1 MLIRCPTC
9 ASGYELAP
17 DLLTDGRILRCAHCR
32 DAWVHC
38 AAPAASDA
46 PDGPEIVTEARFTR
60 RPGPAPKRQSRR
72 PVRSL
77 AALSFAMLSWR
88 PSAGL
93 AAGAMAATLVVGGM
107 AALGGKA
114 RVVAAFPPSEA
125 VFAALGLPVNLSGL
139 SIGEIRSTVVTGD
152 GPATL
157 TLEGHITNLRSDPT
171 SVPPLRIAVRDKSRR
186 ELYYWTAPA
195 PKAQLAVGETVLF
208 RSRLT
213 APPRDGQDLA
223 VSFAE
228 PASGPRRLAEVMP
241 GDR

>member
-9 ASGYELAP
+9 ASGY
-17 DLLTDGRILRCAHCR
+17 DLSEDVLRDGRILRCANCR
-32 DAWVHC
+32 DAWVYR
-38 AAPAASDA
+38 AGPATH
-46 PDGPEIVTEARFTR
+46 DGPEIVAEARSSRWPEEPAAPPPR
-60 RPGPAPKRQSRR
+60 RFRFARPALPA
-72 PVRSL
+72 VRVSAGAAAAAAL
-77 AALSFAMLSWR
+77 AALLGV
-88 PSAGL
+88 GL
-93 AAGAMAATLVVGGM
+93 ATVA
-107 AALGGKA
+107 GKA

-125 VFAALGLPVNLSGL
+125 VFATLGVPVNLTGL
-139 SIGEIRSTVVTGD
+139 SLAELRSTVESGD
-152 GPATL
+152 GPPTL

-171 SVPPLRIAVRDKSRR
+171 AVPPLRIAVRDKSRR

-195 PKAQLAVGETVLF
+195 PKAQLASGETVLF

-228 PASGPRRLAEVMP
+228 PAPDRRRMAEMMP